1 MVNVHVAIWVRQ
13 EQDCGLWLC
22 SLMPLSTT
30 FQLYRGGQEQDAK
43 NILMGLDYGKKIEIM
58 VLPEN

>member
-1 MVNVHVAIWVRQ
+1 
-13 EQDCGLWLC
+13 
-22 SLMPLSTT
+22 MPLLTT